1 MIKKILAAL
10 AFIGSIFSAIFY
22 VLFKQAKDEQK
33 RDALEARA
41 EKAEQAAAIAQKNAE
56 LKKED
61 EELAQKSHS
70 GNKLDNF
77 NAGINRLQNAS
88 KRGKERNAGAGDSG
102 N

>member
-1 MIKKILAAL
+1 MIKKILAVL
-10 AFIGSIFSAIFY
+10 AVIGAFFSAVFY

-33 RDALEARA
+33 IQQAEAVAERA
-41 EKAEQAAAIAQKNAE
+41 QAEAAVAKKQTE

-88 KRGKERNAGAGDSG
+88 QRGKARNAGAGDSG

>member
-1 MIKKILAAL
+1 MIKKILAIL
-10 AFIGSIFSAIFY
+10 AGIGGFFSAVFY

-61 EELAQKSHS
+61 EALVQKSHS
-70 GNKLDNF
+70 GAKLDNF
-77 NAGINRLQNAS
+77 NAGLDRLRKSSQ
-88 KRGKERNAGAGDSG
+88 RGKERNTGTDNNG
-102 N
+102 

>member
-1 MIKKILAAL
+1 MIKKFLAAL

-61 EELAQKSHS
+61 EKLAQKNHS

-77 NAGINRLQNAS
+77 NAGLDRLRKSSQ
-88 KRGKERNAGAGDSG
+88 RGQERNSG
-102 N
+102 TGSKD

>member
-1 MIKKILAAL
+1 MIKKLLAILAG
-10 AFIGSIFSAIFY
+10 IGAIFSAIFY

-41 EKAEQAAAIAQKNAE
+41 EQAEQAAAIAQKNAK

-70 GNKLDNF
+70 GNQLDNF
-77 NAGINRLQNAS
+77 NAGLDRLRKSSQ
-88 KRGKERNAGAGDSG
+88 RGKDRNSADS
-102 N
+102 